1 MADKSAI
8 EWTNTT
14 WNAVTGCDKVS
25 PGCRNCYAERFALRL
40 QKMGTKKY
48 ENGFKLTIH
57 EDATNFPL
65 KIKEPKMI
73 FVNSMSDL
81 FHKDIPLD
89 FIIKIFNV
97 IRKANWH
104 RFQILTKRS
113 ERLKEFGRIYGKFP
127 DNIWIGVSVENQ
139 YFKKRISDLKSIK
152 AKVHFLSLE
161 PLIGPIG
168 SLELDNIEWVI
179 AGGES
184 GFNYRPCDI
193 NWVREI
199 RDQCIEQGTP
209 FFFKQWRGLT
219 SKSKGRLLDR
229 GIWNEFPDKN
239 NIEIKPS
246 NKQITLFG

>member
-14 WNAVTGCDKVS
+14 WNAITGCDKIS

-48 ENGFKLTIH
+48 EKGFKLTLHDEVI
-57 EDATNFPL
+57 DFPL
-65 KIKEPKMI
+65 KIKEPRMI

-81 FHKDIPLD
+81 FHTDVPFE
-89 FIIKIFNV
+89 FIMKIFDV
-97 IRKANWH
+97 IKKAKWH

-113 ERLKEFGRIYGKFP
+113 EQLKEFGRIYGEFP
-127 DNIWIGVSVENQ
+127 ENAWIGVSVENQ
-139 YFKKRISDLKSIK
+139 YFKKRIFDLKSVR

-168 SLELDNIEWVI
+168 GLELDDIEWVI

-184 GFNYRPCDI
+184 GHNHRPCSI
-193 NWVREI
+193 EWVREI
-199 RDQCIEQGTP
+199 RDQCINQNTP
-209 FFFKQWRGLT
+209 FFFKQWGGLT
-219 SKSKGRLLDR
+219 SKSKGRLLD
-229 GIWNEFPDKN
+229 GKIWDQFPKTINCNTSIQSFIN
-239 NIEIKPS
+239 N
-246 NKQITLFG
+246 